1 MSFVHPVPAFEY
13 YVLNCLAPIAALAGV
28 GVGLVDGME
37 ISAEANLARAHLRD
51 GRTDCPVC
59 AGVCRE
65 NVLSRSDPEFVEV
78 SALLVLFP
86 Q

>member
-1 MSFVHPVPAFEY
+1 MSFVHPVSAFEY

-28 GVGLVDGME
+28 SVGLVDGLE
-37 ISAEANLARAHLRD
+37 ISAEANLARAHLGD

-65 NVLSRSDPEFVEV
+65 NVLSRPDPELVEV

-86 Q
+86 R